1 MEMQK
6 AKYSLLKRTRWKDL
20 LYQIP
25 GHNYKATIIKMGFLC
40 ASDGKSARDNGS
52 IPRSGRSLGGGNGNP
67 IQYSCLGNLMG
78 RGARWAT
85 VHGVAKELD
94 KMEQLNH
101 HHPQGLQQYSV
112 DTRQIHWALTQNRAQ
127 KQIHKCINVI
137 SDRVCTFEQERKIQI
152 SMLL

>member
-67 IQYSCLGNLMG
+67 IQYSCLGNSKDKG
-78 RGARWAT
+78 VHQAT
-85 VHGVAKELD
+85 VQGVPKE
-94 KMEQLNH
+94 
-101 HHPQGLQQYSV
+101 V
-112 DTRQIHWALTQNRAQ
+112 DMT
-127 KQIHKCINVI
+127 
-137 SDRVCTFEQERKIQI
+137 
-152 SMLL
+152 